1 MGESSNAA
9 IGGVSDEV
17 DFESE
22 VNESSSQYGLDG
34 LLEQVDAWNKL
45 PVNIAVINS
54 FFNNIIT
61 VCYITN

>member
-1 MGESSNAA
+1 MAESGGVAML
-9 IGGVSDEV
+9 GVSDEV

-22 VNESSSQYGLDG
+22 VNESSSKYGLDG

-61 VCYITN
+61 VCYITY

>member
-1 MGESSNAA
+1 M
-9 IGGVSDEV
+9 GGVSDKV
-17 DFESE
+17 DFESG
-22 VNESSSQYGLDG
+22 VNETSNKYGLDG

-45 PVNIAVINS
+45 PVNIAVMNS

>member
-1 MGESSNAA
+1 MAES
-9 IGGVSDEV
+9 GGVAMGVVPDDV
-17 DFESE
+17 AFESD
-22 VNESSSQYGLDG
+22 VNESSSKYGLDG

-45 PVNIAVINS
+45 RVNIAVINS